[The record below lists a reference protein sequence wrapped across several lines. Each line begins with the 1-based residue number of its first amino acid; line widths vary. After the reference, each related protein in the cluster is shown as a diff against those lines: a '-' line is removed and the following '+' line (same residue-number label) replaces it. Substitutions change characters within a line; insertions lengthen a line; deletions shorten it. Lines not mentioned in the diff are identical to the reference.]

1 MIKNEFTLL
10 SAKELSA
17 FIKFSPDY
25 INRKLKDNVFFE
37 GKHYIRPFGSR
48 KIFYLLETVMEEMY
62 DTAAKAKR
70 ELIIPLANGGVCYG

>member
-1 MIKNEFTLL
+1 MIENEFTLL

-48 KIFYLLETVMEEMY
+48 KVLYLLESVLKEMY
-62 DTAAKAKR
+62 NPTHRTEQK
-70 ELIIPLANGGVCYG
+70 LVIPLANGGVCYG